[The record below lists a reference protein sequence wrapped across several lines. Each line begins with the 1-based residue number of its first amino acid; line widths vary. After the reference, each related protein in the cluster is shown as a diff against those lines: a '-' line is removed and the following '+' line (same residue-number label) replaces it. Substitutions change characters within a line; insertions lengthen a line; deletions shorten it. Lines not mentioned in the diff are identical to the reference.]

1 MKKEEQGLLAKKV
14 YLKASK
20 LDSDLLS
27 YLRAHLL
34 VSYEGEDVT
43 KIKVTEPSEVRY
55 EL

>member
-1 MKKEEQGLLAKKV
+1 M

-34 VSYEGEDVT
+34 VSYEGENVT
-43 KIKVTEPSEVRY
+43 KIKVTEPSDITY
-55 EL
+55 ELLVLQAYQSLLD